1 MTYRESIR
9 RDANAHREQEMLS
22 ADEHAAMLDIIDSCE
37 SVADLAART
46 IYKRVIVGHK
56 GPANPIYGDIL
67 APRFSTVGRAP
78 RG

>member
-9 RDANAHREQEMLS
+9 RDANAHREQELLS
-22 ADEHAAMLDIIDSCE
+22 ADEHAAMLDIVDSCE
-37 SVADLAART
+37 SVADLAERT

-56 GPANPIYGDIL
+56 GIGNPVYGDIL
-67 APRFSTVGRAP
+67 APRFAAVGRTA